1 MYAGV
6 KTCFANGRRRRM
18 DDGRTD
24 DDGRTTTTDGRT
36 DGRVNERTTDDGR
49 PDKTTTDERTTTT
62 EGRTDAGRPIF
73 PWGQNPGIPLS
84 RAESFTG
91 FWLAANHAKLNPKS
105 FRGVYMNMKPLNRHK
120 FLQIVF

>member
-1 MYAGV
+1 
-6 KTCFANGRRRRM
+6 M

-24 DDGRTTTTDGRT
+24 DDGRTTTTDKRT

-49 PDKTTTDERTTTT
+49 TDKTTTDERTTTKT

-91 FWLAANHAKLNPKS
+91 FWLAANPAKLNPF
-105 FRGVYMNMKPLNRHK
+105 FRGVYMNMKPLNPHR